1 MQSNSVTLKPL
12 PIATTQTVIADP
24 MVTLPRAIVAAYDYA
39 DYHDERWTWPF
50 PRGTEANIGYSNR

>member
-1 MQSNSVTLKPL
+1 LKPL